1 MPIGSITFVK
11 PGTEP
16 VRVRNTQSKQAF
28 DRVMAE
34 VKGRNWTG
42 EQPIVISFPFATSKA
57 GEAAGLAR
65 KVKQYLDESKYDVY
79 TAKDEL
85 ANYCVIRKANGNE
98 PEKPRAKKK

>member
-11 PGTEP
+11 PGSEP

-28 DRVMAE
+28 DMVMSE
-34 VKGRNWTG
+34 VKGHNWQG
-42 EQPIVISFPFATSKA
+42 EQPIVISFPLATSKP
-57 GEAAGLAR
+57 GEASGLSR
-65 KVKQYLDESKYDVY
+65 KIKQHLDEDKFDIY
-79 TAKDEL
+79 TAKDET